1 MIKKR
6 KLKVN
11 NYQRINLETV
21 TIVSKPIVLEFKLA
35 LSEGIMSLWQRKLNY
50 ELVVLMRNACLLF
63 TTSSKLREF
72 IKRSSFLI
80 LHMTSSNLWHDYMY
94 LFYI

>member
-21 TIVSKPIVLEFKLA
+21 TIVSKPIVLEFKLD
-35 LSEGIMSLWQRKLNY
+35 LSEAIMSL
-50 ELVVLMRNACLLF
+50 
-63 TTSSKLREF
+63 
-72 IKRSSFLI
+72 
-80 LHMTSSNLWHDYMY
+80 
-94 LFYI
+94 